1 MRFLGPQGFEDVR
14 IFIHNDNQSIICF
27 LLNLLV
33 CHITRTVIGNCCC
46 LDNDIYAIVGCKAG
60 LQHFIGGFNLHCLN
74 IRRYSKRRGTADKQY
89 FSTAL
94 GSHLSY
100 GIAHLAAGTVADKAD
115 GVNRLTCT
123 CCGNEYLQ
131 ATQVALTAGKKAAHK
146 LHNLLRFRQ
155 TAGAAGAAGKMS
167 GNRRHYSNTAALQLS
182 DIFLSCSIKIH
193 TGIHCG
199 ANNYRCLSC
208 QKRSAQQIIRNAIC
222 HFSQNISGSRRN

>member
-1 MRFLGPQGFEDVR
+1 MRFLSTQSFEDIR
-14 IFIHNDNQSIICF
+14 IFIHNYSQSIICF

-33 CHITRTVIGNCCC
+33 CHITRTVIGNSRC
-46 LDNDIYAIVGCKAG
+46 LNNDINCIVGCEAG
-60 LQHFIGGFNLHCLN
+60 LQHFIGRFNLHSLH
-74 IRRYSKRRGTADKQY
+74 IRRYSKRRRTADKQY
-89 FSTAL
+89 LSTAL

-115 GVNRLTCT
+115 GVNRFTCT

-167 GNRRHYSNTAALQLS
+167 GSRRHYSNTAALQLS

-199 ANNYRCLSC
+199 ADNYRCLSC

>member
-1 MRFLGPQGFEDVR
+1 MRFLSPQGFEDVR
-14 IFIHNDNQSIICF
+14 IFIHNDNQSVICF

-60 LQHFIGGFNLHCLN
+60 LQHFIGGFNLNSLH

-115 GVNRLTCT
+115 RVNRFTCT
-123 CCGNEYLQ
+123 CCCNEYLQ

-155 TAGAAGAAGKMS
+155 TAGAAGTAGKMS
-167 GNRRHYSNTAALQLS
+167 GCRRHYSNTAALQLS
-182 DIFLSCSIKIH
+182 DVFLSCSIKIH

-208 QKRSAQQIIRNAIC
+208 QERSAQQIIRNAIG

>member
-1 MRFLGPQGFEDVR
+1 MRFLCTQGFEDIR
-14 IFIHNDNQSIICF
+14 IFIHNHNQSIICF

-46 LDNDIYAIVGCKAG
+46 LDNDINCIVGCKAG
-60 LQHFIGGFNLHCLN
+60 LQHFIGRFNLHSLH
-74 IRRYSKRRGTADKQY
+74 IRRYSKRRGTADKQHL
-89 FSTAL
+89 STAL
-94 GSHLSY
+94 GSHLGY

-115 GVNRLTCT
+115 RVNRFTCT

-131 ATQVALTAGKKAAHK
+131 ATQVALPAGKKAAHK

-155 TAGAAGAAGKMS
+155 TAGATGATGKMS
-167 GNRRHYSNTAALQLS
+167 GSRRHYSNTAALQLS

-199 ANNYRCLSC
+199 ADNYRCLSC
-208 QKRSAQQIIRNAIC
+208 QKRSAQQIVRNAIG
-222 HFSQNISGSRRN
+222 HFSQNISGRRRN

>member
-1 MRFLGPQGFEDVR
+1 MRFLGTQCFEDIR
-14 IFIHNDNQSIICF
+14 IFIHNDSQSVIVF

-60 LQHFIGGFNLHCLN
+60 LQHFIGRFNLHCLH
-74 IRRYSKRRGTADKQY
+74 IRRYGKSGRTADKQY
-89 FSTAL
+89 LGTAL

-100 GIAHLAAGTVADKAD
+100 SIAHLAAGTVANKAD
-115 GVNRLTCT
+115 GVNRLTCA

-131 ATQVALTAGKKAAHK
+131 PTQVALTAGKKAAHK

-167 GNRRHYSNTAALQLS
+167 GSRRHYSNTAALQLS
-182 DIFLSCSIKIH
+182 DIFLGCSIKIH

-208 QKRSAQQIIRNAIC
+208 QKRSAQQIIRNAIG

>member
-1 MRFLGPQGFEDVR
+1 MRFLRTQGFEDVR
-14 IFIHNDNQSIICF
+14 IFIHNHSQSIICF
-27 LLNLLV
+27 LFNLLV

-46 LDNDIYAIVGCKAG
+46 LDNDIHAIVGCEAG
-60 LQHFIGGFNLHCLN
+60 LQHFIGGFNLHCLH
-74 IRRYSKRRGTADKQY
+74 IRRYGKCRRTADKQY
-89 FSTAL
+89 LSTAL
-94 GSHLSY
+94 GSHLGY

-115 GVNRLTCT
+115 RVNRFTCT

-146 LHNLLRFRQ
+146 LHNLLWFRQ
-155 TAGAAGAAGKMS
+155 TARAAGATGKMS
-167 GNRRHYSNTAALQLS
+167 GCRRHYSNTAALQLS
-182 DIFLSCSIKIH
+182 DVFLSCSIKIH

-208 QKRSAQQIIRNAIC
+208 QKRSAQQIIRNAIG

>member
-1 MRFLGPQGFEDVR
+1 MRFLSTQGFEDVR
-14 IFIHNDNQSIICF
+14 IFIHNHSQSIICF

-33 CHITRTVIGNCCC
+33 CHITRTVIGNSRC
-46 LDNDIYAIVGCKAG
+46 LDNDINRIISCQAS
-60 LQHFIGGFNLHCLN
+60 LQHFIGRFHLHSLH
-74 IRRYSKRRGTADKQY
+74 IRRYSKCGRTADKQY
-89 FSTAL
+89 LSTAL

-115 GVNRLTCT
+115 GVNRLTCA

-131 ATQVALTAGKKAAHK
+131 ATQIALTAGKKAAHK

-167 GNRRHYSNTAALQLS
+167 GSRRHYSNTAALQLS
-182 DIFLSCSIKIH
+182 DIFLGCSIKIH

-199 ANNYRCLSC
+199 ADNYRCLSC

-222 HFSQNISGSRRN
+222 HFSQNISGSRCN